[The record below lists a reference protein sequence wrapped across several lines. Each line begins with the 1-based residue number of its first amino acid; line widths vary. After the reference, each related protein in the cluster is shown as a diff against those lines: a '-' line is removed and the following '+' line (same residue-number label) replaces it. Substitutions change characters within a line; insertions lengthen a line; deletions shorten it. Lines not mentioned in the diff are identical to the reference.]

1 MGIFSKISNGL
12 KKTKENFSRRIYE
25 LFKGRAIDDDFYDEL
40 EMALISADVGV
51 TATEMIIDKLKDA
64 CYENRLKDTSEA
76 NKFFQILC
84 KQSCITIVKCRLNFI
99 KQTEWHWL
107 CLYDWEQNVSKV
119 VSVELSEAVKSVSE
133 D

>member
-64 CYENRLKDTSEA
+64 CYENRLKETSEA
-76 NKFFQILC
+76 KDIL
-84 KQSCITIVKCRLNFI
+84 KEIMIGEI
-99 KQTEWHWL
+99 DYEIP
-107 CLYDWEQNVSKV
+107 
-119 VSVELSEAVKSVSE
+119 
-133 D
+133 